1 MTDERPLGRPQIG
14 EPDDIPVDEVEDDEP
29 RGIISLLKG
38 IKNYLRAGLAFDGD
52 PVTASNPLPVDV
64 KGIVADVDLDIE
76 ASDLGAGAAASAMG
90 NGVTQ
95 HLDNGAGKRV
105 AALGDASGHQQ
116 VDVLTAPAVRALTNA
131 DVVTAEVSKDAVMG
145 TTADGPSTDAED
157 TTVRTGISLWKG
169 IKNYLKTLAGT
180 VAGSEIQVDVVSM
193 PAITGAVTTSGTVT
207 EASAAAIKTALE
219 IIDDWDTSDHC
230 NIRHL
235 VAADDVVGIGAGT
248 AEIGNVKNTGT
259 FAVQALVPFAAE
271 NLVPNATEADQAL
284 TVDATAAGV
293 QLAALH
299 ANTTHVFWSLETASV
314 RVTFDASTPTTT
326 NGHLLQPGDS
336 GVWSKALAAAAK
348 FIRTGATSGVVSA
361 SQMKG
366 A

>member
-1 MTDERPLGRPQIG
+1 MTGMNIGGTEGRSVEINGAPVSADN
-14 EPDDIPVDEVEDDEP
+14 PIPV
-29 RGIISLLKG
+29 SL
-38 IKNYLRAGLAFDGD
+38 
-52 PVTASNPLPVDV
+52 VTEN
-64 KGIVADVDLDIE
+64 IDLDIE
-76 ASDLGAGAAASAMG
+76 ASDLGAGAAGANCG

-105 AALGDASGHQQ
+105 AALGDAAGHTQ
-116 VDVLTAPAVRALTNA
+116 VDVLTL
-131 DVVTAEVSKDAVMG
+131 
-145 TTADGPSTDAED
+145 
-157 TTVRTGISLWKG
+157 
-169 IKNYLKTLAGT
+169 
-180 VAGSEIQVDVVSM
+180 
-193 PAITGAVTTSGTVT
+193 PAITGAVTTTGTVT
-207 EASAAAIKTALE
+207 EASASAIKTALE
-219 IIDDWDTSDHC
+219 IIDDWDASDHC

-293 QLAALH
+293 QFAALH

-336 GVWSKALAAAAK
+336 GVWSKALASAAK